1 MVAQSLK
8 PYQTAWEWLMS
19 RELESKQSC
28 YSSTSESMRHLL
40 HQHLSLSK
48 KEYIEM
54 VSTTAKIG
62 NFPSLQVCLMT
73 RFSGEIKQSCNSQ
86 SLPPPPQVSKFGLC
100 WACPAL
106 GPLWCPSHTL
116 FSFAV
121 FVSVYTGVFLT
132 LNLLLQ
138 SVLCE
143 LSCSTPMD
151 NNSRS

>member
-100 WACPAL
+100 
-106 GPLWCPSHTL
+106 
-116 FSFAV
+116 
-121 FVSVYTGVFLT
+121 
-132 LNLLLQ
+132 
-138 SVLCE
+138 
-143 LSCSTPMD
+143 
-151 NNSRS
+151 